1 MNHLP
6 PAASLAMSVNKMRK
20 KVIESNR
27 TKKKLW
33 AQKFLMC
40 FRRHRLSRQEED
52 EKEHS
57 SAKGCGKHCE
67 VSNFRAFPGFGQ
79 SSVFEVP
86 QVGKVWAL
94 EYQQELLEQ
103 YIVAEDGG
111 AVQELLPAFIPTH
124 TGRILHSFP
133 TQHHP
138 APTLHPPQPTPAESC
153 TVPTPHHPAPIPHS
167 SQPI

>member
-1 MNHLP
+1 MRIAQRHLP
-6 PAASLAMSVNKMRK
+6 PAASPAMSVNKMRK

-27 TKKKLW
+27 TKKKLL
-33 AQKFLMC
+33 AQKFLMG
-40 FRRHRLSRQEED
+40 FRRHRRARQVLVSNFV
-52 EKEHS
+52 S

-111 AVQELLPAFIPTH
+111 AVQELLERF
-124 TGRILHSFP
+124 G
-133 TQHHP
+133 
-138 APTLHPPQPTPAESC
+138 
-153 TVPTPHHPAPIPHS
+153 S
-167 SQPI
+167 S

>member
-1 MNHLP
+1 MSHLP
-6 PAASLAMSVNKMRK
+6 PAASPAMSVNKMRK

-33 AQKFLMC
+33 AQKFLMG

-94 EYQQELLEQ
+94 EYQQELLQ
-103 YIVAEDGG
+103 VWALVQRRM
-111 AVQELLPAFIPTH
+111 AVQC
-124 TGRILHSFP
+124 R
-133 TQHHP
+133 
-138 APTLHPPQPTPAESC
+138 SC
-153 TVPTPHHPAPIPHS
+153 
-167 SQPI
+167 